1 MRTIAMNQPVLEA
14 LFGKTRRLI
23 LGLLFR
29 QPDELFYVRKII
41 RLIGVSPGAA
51 QRELKRLSD
60 AGIIVRSA
68 QDNHV
73 YFQANP
79 ACPAYIELR
88 SLFIG
93 SP

>member
-1 MRTIAMNQPVLEA
+1 MDQIILEA
-14 LFGKTRRLI
+14 LFCKTRRSI

-29 QPDELFYVRKII
+29 QPDEAFFVRKII
-41 RLIGVSPGAA
+41 RMADVSPGAA
-51 QRELKRLSD
+51 QRELKRLSE
-60 AGIIVRSA
+60 AGIILRSSK
-68 QDNHV
+68 DNHV

-88 SLFIG
+88 SLFMG

>member
-1 MRTIAMNQPVLEA
+1 VLEA

-41 RLIGVSPGAA
+41 RLANVSPGAA
-51 QRELKRLSD
+51 QRELKRLLA
-60 AGIIVRSA
+60 AGIIVRSS

-79 ACPAYIELR
+79 ACSAYIELR
-88 SLFIG
+88 SLFIS